1 MNEIGS
7 IKAPVV
13 VIADLVRSRDLPDR
27 DAFQQRL
34 LGHLEEISAREGVLS
49 PYTLTLGDEFQA
61 VLTDFAGGLRD
72 GFDLLARLA
81 PVKVRFALAA
91 GPLSTRIHP
100 VAALQMDGPAFIEA
114 RRVLEAL
121 KRRRHTVLQ
130 IGWAL
135 PGPGPDLANAALVH
149 LAGVMDGW
157 KPATHHIFQHLL
169 DELPAEE
176 SARRLGMTV
185 RGVHKHIAGH
195 HLHDARS
202 LLRRVMEDL
211 ERRRQQAREAL

>member
-1 MNEIGS
+1 MNEISS

-13 VIADLVRSRDLPDR
+13 VIADLIRSRELPDR

-34 LGHLEEISAREGVLS
+34 LGHLEDISARAGVLS

-61 VLTDFAGGLRD
+61 VLTDFAGGLSD
-72 GFDLLARLA
+72 WTNLLARLA
-81 PVKVRFALAA
+81 PVKARFALAA
-91 GPLSTRIHP
+91 GPLSTRIHS
-100 VAALQMDGPAFIEA
+100 VAALQMDGPAFVEA
-114 RRVLEAL
+114 RRVLDMM
-121 KRRRHTVLQ
+121 KRRKHTVLQ

-135 PGPGPDLANAALVH
+135 RGPAPDLANAALVH

-176 SARRLGMTV
+176 SARRLGMSV

-195 HLHDARS
+195 RLHDVRS
-202 LLRRVMEDL
+202 LLRHVADDL
-211 ERRRQQAREAL
+211 ERRRLGARETL